1 MAKKAKKVQTDY
13 TKGGR
18 DISNTA
24 IPLYQTNLQQIAD
37 YNNNPSARTDEYLDK
52 YYTNTS
58 AQNDFLRD
66 YNRAMSNKTSQ
77 NYSAT
82 GGGYSSAGQRA
93 YDDLQRYQD
102 DLASR
107 LYDQGVANAAAMAQ
121 QDFSNLL
128 NSNATYQN
136 AYSLG
141 KDYSDIEQYNN
152 MVKQNNKWSNQVA
165 QALPAIGT
173 AIGGAIGAGPVG
185 ASLGYAIGT
194 GLGGTFGVDTS
205 DYFGSQG
212 AGSGQGA
219 GAGAQ
224 GGQYTNQWSPLATN
238 IYNSYARKEVNKKRT
253 NQQQANDD
261 FLGFLNDKINQYGGR
276 PNG

>member
-1 MAKKAKKVQTDY
+1 MAKKAKKIQTDY

-24 IPLYQTNLQQIAD
+24 IPLYQTNLQQMAD

-58 AQNDFLRD
+58 AQNDFLRE

-93 YDDLQRYQD
+93 YDDLQRHEN

-121 QDFSNLL
+121 QDFNNLL
-128 NSNATYQN
+128 QSNAAYQN
-136 AYSLG
+136 AYGLG
-141 KDYSDIEQYNN
+141 KEYSDIQQYNN
-152 MVKQNNKWSNQVA
+152 MVKQANAWNNQVG
-165 QALPAIGT
+165 QVLPAVGSAVGSIWGPVGS
-173 AIGGAIGAGPVG
+173 AVGGAIGK
-185 ASLGYAIGT
+185 
-194 GLGGTFGVDTS
+194 GLGGMMSTDTS
-205 DYFGSQG
+205 DFFKSQNAGAGKG

-219 GAGAQ
+219 GTGAQ
-224 GGQYTNQWSPLATN
+224 DGQYAVSPWEQISNMITNNEFKKLA
-238 IYNSYARKEVNKKRT
+238 AKK
-253 NQQQANDD
+253 
-261 FLGFLNDKINQYGGR
+261 
-276 PNG
+276 

>member
-1 MAKKAKKVQTDY
+1 MAKKAKKIQTDY

-58 AQNDFLRD
+58 AQNDFLRE
-66 YNRAMSNKTSQ
+66 YNRAMSDKTSQ

-93 YDDLQRYQD
+93 YDDLQRYED

-107 LYDQGVANAAAMAQ
+107 LYDQGISSAAAMAQ
-121 QDFSNLL
+121 QDFNNLL
-128 NSNATYQN
+128 NAGTSYHN
-136 AYSLG
+136 AYGLG

-152 MVKQNNKWSNQVA
+152 MVNQNNKWYNQIGQV
-165 QALPAIGT
+165 LPAVGSVIGSKWGPIGSAAGS
-173 AIGGAIGAGPVG
+173 AIGK
-185 ASLGYAIGT
+185 
-194 GLGGTFGVDTS
+194 GLGGMMSVDTS

-212 AGSGQGA
+212 AGSGQGY
-219 GAGAQ
+219 GTGVQ
-224 GGQYTNQWSPLATN
+224 SGQYSSGPWEQLSNIITNNELRKLAN
-238 IYNSYARKEVNKKRT
+238 NKPD
-253 NQQQANDD
+253 N
-261 FLGFLNDKINQYGGR
+261 GGTK
-276 PNG
+276 

>member
-1 MAKKAKKVQTDY
+1 MAKKAKKIQTDY

-18 DISNTA
+18 DISNTV

-58 AQNDFLRD
+58 AQNDFLRE
-66 YNRAMSNKTSQ
+66 YERAMSNKTSQ

-93 YDDLQRYQD
+93 YDDLQRYED

-107 LYDQGVANAAAMAQ
+107 LYDQGISNAKAMAQ
-121 QDFSNLL
+121 QDFNNLL
-128 NSNATYQN
+128 NAGTSYHN
-136 AYSLG
+136 AYGLG

-152 MVKQNNKWSNQVA
+152 MVNQNNKWYNQVG
-165 QALPAIGT
+165 QILPAVGSAVGSIW
-173 AIGGAIGAGPVG
+173 GPVG
-185 ASLGYAIGT
+185 SAAGNAIGK
-194 GLGGTFGVDTS
+194 GLGGMMSVDTS

-212 AGSGQGA
+212 AGSGQGY
-219 GAGAQ
+219 GTGVQ
-224 GGQYTNQWSPLATN
+224 GGQYSSGPWEQLSNIITNNELRKLAN
-238 IYNSYARKEVNKKRT
+238 NKP
-253 NQQQANDD
+253 NN
-261 FLGFLNDKINQYGGR
+261 GGTK
-276 PNG
+276 